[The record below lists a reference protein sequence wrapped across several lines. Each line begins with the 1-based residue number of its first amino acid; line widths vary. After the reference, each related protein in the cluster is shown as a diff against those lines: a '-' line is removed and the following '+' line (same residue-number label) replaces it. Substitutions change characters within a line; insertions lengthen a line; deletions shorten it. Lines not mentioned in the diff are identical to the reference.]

1 MAIARSDKIK
11 ALVFL
16 TFTAA
21 LFTTVVLVIVG
32 TEWMKKMDSYYI
44 DFDQIKGIGNG
55 SPVRCNGVH
64 IGKVKRIRWLPNLGR
79 TRVTIEVNKGTE
91 IPCDSY
97 ATLEVDSFIVGN
109 RFIQITPGSPNATQ
123 IEPNTQANIIRGTR
137 SSFDTMYMQA
147 ADISSRSAVL
157 ISNINNVFSPDNAQL
172 FSSILGQ
179 IDLFLK
185 ENSTNATEVMLE
197 FRKTLADVRSA
208 INAARIDATMA
219 EVRTTLVT
227 LQRAV
232 ASANEMMAQNQKS
245 VNDTLNN
252 MRAATDTLNELLLN
266 LNRQPAL
273 LIRGKGQETKEW
285 MNE

>member
-16 TFTAA
+16 TFTVA
-21 LFTTVVLVIVG
+21 LFATVVLVIIG
-32 TEWMKKMDSYYI
+32 TDWMKEMDSYYI

-55 SPVRCNGVH
+55 SPVRYNGVH
-64 IGKVKRIRWLPNLGR
+64 IGRVKRIKWLPNLGQ
-79 TRVTIEVNKGTE
+79 TRVTIEVSKNTIIKS
-91 IPCDSY
+91 DSV
-97 ATLEVDSFIVGN
+97 ATLDIDSLIVGN
-109 RFIQITPGSPNATQ
+109 RFIQITPGSSTATR
-123 IEPNTQANIIRGTR
+123 IEPNTQANIIRGER
-137 SSFDTMYMQA
+137 SSWDTMYMQA

-157 ISNINNVFSPDNAQL
+157 ISNVNNVFSPDNALL

-179 IDLFLK
+179 IDTFLK

-197 FRKTLADVRSA
+197 FRKTLAEVRTA
-208 INAARIDATMA
+208 VNAARVDATMA
-219 EVRTTLVT
+219 EVRATLVAV
-227 LQRAV
+227 QRAV
-232 ASANEMMAQNQKS
+232 ASANELMAQNQKS
-245 VNDTLNN
+245 VSDTLNN